1 MGYPIMGLGFR
12 PRFDPIRLDGCPGGV
27 ETTKRPRGSKPRRP
41 RSNRMGPHLP
51 AGLIGWVFLTKRYVF
66 VRTRAY
72 LRYVGPEGG
81 KPIAL
86 YQNHATISLL
96 TKRCVFVR
104 TRAYLRYGEPE
115 GGKPSALYQNP
126 GTISL
131 FDKTIRIRS
140 N

>member
-12 PRFDPIRLDGCPGGV
+12 PRSYPIRLDGCPGGA
-27 ETTKRPRGSKPRRP
+27 ETTKRPRGRNQKGLGVETAKRP
-41 RSNRMGPHLP
+41 RSNRMGSHLP

-72 LRYVGPEGG
+72 LRYV
-81 KPIAL
+81 
-86 YQNHATISLL
+86 
-96 TKRCVFVR
+96 
-104 TRAYLRYGEPE
+104 EPE